1 MSQESKDTE
10 LKNTLIPFKGLHHG
24 KPLDKVPLK
33 YLDWC
38 IGQDDLMG
46 RYPEFHEKLVEY
58 MSLPYVKSEL
68 ERELE

>member
-1 MSQESKDTE
+1 MSQQLKDTA
-10 LKNTLIPFKGLHHG
+10 IPFGKYHG
-24 KPLDKVPLK
+24 KALDKVPLK

-58 MSLPYVKSEL
+58 LSLPYVKAEL
-68 ERELE
+68 ERELDDD